1 MQSQD
6 NHGAGQSHNEQQ
18 HSGRVEAMRPDA
30 KAIHDER
37 MRRVKSKPVFG
48 VGGPMPDR
56 TDEKQEDKHP
66 SVDENN
72 DDSVRSPIGQ
82 TGGQVGGVI
91 TDATDEDKAQ
101 DIDNSKPDLTHQNTE
116 STFKR
121 MGDRELNE
129 NDGSTANEN
138 ASPSGQIGGNLH
150 SQWLDMDETQE
161 KFDNPNEPIY
171 NFWFKW
177 RENFREPLAE
187 FLGAC
192 VLIIIGVGST
202 VQTLV
207 YTKDPTAAYSNL
219 NWAWG
224 VAVMTSVYISGGIS
238 GGHLNPALTT
248 SLALFRGFPWKLV
261 GLYWIAQILGCF
273 AGGLIVY
280 AMYYQALDVFDPNK
294 SVSQSGTAGLFVTM
308 PATSL
313 SHVGLCVFQEIIA
326 SAVLSIAILAL
337 GDRDNTPP
345 GAGLGAL
352 VIAFVIMAI
361 GTSLGALSGYAM
373 NPARDLGPRIAL
385 SCVGYNARALWTHDR
400 AWWVTGPVCGSLMG
414 SFLGSMVY
422 DTLIYSGLGSPVNF
436 TSKQWERLLTPHNMV
451 KAGLEKRKREKA
463 ERQRNEESSRKG
475 DKAV

>member
-1 MQSQD
+1 MVIFAYLINDTKAKDMQSQD
-6 NHGAGQSHNEQQ
+6 NHRPEASHHGIQS
-18 HSGRVEAMRPDA
+18 SGRVEAMRPDA
-30 KAIHDER
+30 RAIHDER
-37 MRRVKSKPVFG
+37 MRRVKDKPLFG
-48 VGGPMPDR
+48 VGGPIPDR
-56 TDEKQEDKHP
+56 TDEKQEDKRP
-66 SVDENN
+66 SVGEHNN
-72 DDSVRSPIGQ
+72 DSVRSPIGQ

-91 TDATDEDKAQ
+91 TDAADEEHAQ
-101 DIDNSKPDLTHQNTE
+101 DIDITKPDLHHQDTE

-129 NDGSTANEN
+129 NASGTPNEN
-138 ASPSGQIGGNLH
+138 ASQTGQVGGGLH
-150 SQWLDMDETQE
+150 SQWLDMSETKE

-187 FLGAC
+187 FLGTC
-192 VLIIIGVGST
+192 VLVIIGVGST

-207 YTKDPTAAYSNL
+207 YTNDPTAAYSNL

-273 AGGLIVY
+273 AGSLIVY
-280 AMYYQALDVFDPNK
+280 AMYFQALAVFDPSK

-326 SAVLSIAILAL
+326 SAIL
-337 GDRDNTPP
+337 R
-345 GAGLGAL
+345 
-352 VIAFVIMAI
+352 
-361 GTSLGALSGYAM
+361 
-373 NPARDLGPRIAL
+373 
-385 SCVGYNARALWTHDR
+385 
-400 AWWVTGPVCGSLMG
+400 
-414 SFLGSMVY
+414 
-422 DTLIYSGLGSPVNF
+422 
-436 TSKQWERLLTPHNMV
+436 
-451 KAGLEKRKREKA
+451 
-463 ERQRNEESSRKG
+463 
-475 DKAV
+475 